1 MLVKDILS
9 LGRANTPTY
18 EAIWRKLKERVNCQ
32 ANRGLEIA
40 MARFAQNRK
49 A

>member
-18 EAIWRKLKERVNCQ
+18 EAIWRKLKERVNC
-32 ANRGLEIA
+32 
-40 MARFAQNRK
+40 
-49 A
+49 